1 MIRHAVLYLVS
12 PDDARAALF
21 AVAGRPV
28 AFRALMAAVRAGAR
42 RVGVP
47 AVFRGT
53 ELERAIARTPSARGA
68 VEWLEAGSEPP
79 PELTLL
85 VPAAALVSARAAA
98 TTALGSRPTTVLAE
112 SRAEDAP
119 VVAASSALV
128 RSLWGRIA
136 VGEPVGDA
144 LAAALQD
151 GGATV
156 TAGGVGGYRRVST
169 SAAARE
175 AEALLYANLG
185 SPVDTRV
192 DRALHRRLSRPLTR
206 LAVAAGLS
214 PNTLT
219 AASLLVGLAAAWCF
233 WRGTPGSAL
242 AGFVLYAASV
252 VLDHADGEVARLT
265 LAESTLGER
274 LDLVADTVV
283 HALIVLALGFGAERL
298 AGGGA
303 AVLGAVAAVGVVA
316 SAVLAKT
323 SPRPAC
329 AGGVGAVLHGLS
341 NRNGFYVMLAAF
353 ILALA
358 LLPSALPV
366 LMLTVAVGMHAFWLG
381 HLVYRLTRRRAESTV
396 V

>member
-1 MIRHAVLYLVS
+1 MIRHAVLYLTS

-28 AFRALMAAVRAGAR
+28 AFRALMAAVRAGTR

-53 ELERAIARTPSARGA
+53 ELERAIARTPSARRA

-79 PELTLL
+79 PEPTLL

-98 TTALGSRPTTVLAE
+98 TTALGSRSTTVLAE
-112 SRAEDAP
+112 SQAEDAP
-119 VVAASSALV
+119 VVDASSALV

-156 TAGGVGGYRRVST
+156 TAGAVGGYRRVNT

-185 SPVDTRV
+185 SPVDTRL

-219 AASLLVGLAAAWCF
+219 ATSLLVGLAAAWCF

-242 AGFVLYAASV
+242 AGLVLYAASV

-316 SAVLAKT
+316 STVLART

-353 ILALA
+353 TLALA
-358 LLPSALPV
+358 LLPSALPL
-366 LMLTVAVGMHAFWLG
+366 LMLTVAAGMHAFWLG
-381 HLVYRLTRRRAESTV
+381 HLVYRLTRRRAESSV